1 MIRYAIVNSQIFSI
15 FTKAFI
21 YLFIFKIKTNH
32 VNLLFF
38 KVCWLLRKKIN
49 PCLYCSSNRVIIHGS
64 DAAIIPQ
71 LLKNFY
77 KLNQTNL
84 NQKNYADCLTT
95 ATSSCSKI
103 KKKYVVFHRN
113 PIFLIKQHYFFPCR
127 ISPHYTYQYVIF
139 SFWKMYLDKN
149 NFSTYASC

>member
-1 MIRYAIVNSQIFSI
+1 MYTCSFLKCVDFSG
-15 FTKAFI
+15 
-21 YLFIFKIKTNH
+21 
-32 VNLLFF
+32 
-38 KVCWLLRKKIN
+38 KKIN

-64 DAAIIPQ
+64 DAAKIPQ

-103 KKKYVVFHRN
+103 KKKIRCVSS
-113 PIFLIKQHYFFPCR
+113 QSYFFNKA
-127 ISPHYTYQYVIF
+127 TLFF
-139 SFWKMYLDKN
+139 SLQDITTLHLSICYFFFLKN
-149 NFSTYASC
+149 VSR